1 MLFIIFDVE
10 AIFIYPWAVIL
21 KSLRW
26 FGVAEMGV
34 FVAILLVAL
43 IYIWAKGALEWGD

>member
-21 KSLRW
+21 RSLSW
-26 FGVAEMGV
+26 FGVAEMAV

-43 IYIWAKGALEWGD
+43 IYVWKKGALEWGS